1 MKTRNKISIVFIA
14 LVLLVA
20 FFPARKSIQAQRES
34 AYDLIN
40 SVNALRTSKGL
51 DPYQIDSG
59 LMSYAQQHAD
69 YMASI
74 QSATHTHS
82 DGSVAWEIGIQENVA
97 TGTEG
102 IVNVSIV
109 VYQIWS
115 DWIHWKTMVDYA
127 SGDVGAGVALGADGM
142 VYYVLNVR
150 AGTAVPITV
159 PTSGLAS
166 VVPITVGS
174 STITPDLIAILI
186 KSTPAADGSIVHV
199 VDFGQS
205 LWSIAIA
212 YGVKMDDIRQLNN
225 LAMDSTIINVG
236 QKLLISPASKDT
248 LLSEDMVTP
257 TITETVVYTKIPITK
272 SPTTIATNTASIMQT
287 MSPTSTP
294 EVSVEPESNN
304 FFYIL
309 ITISLIGLLFAIFF
323 GFKKTEPETK
333 IDE

>member
-20 FFPARKSIQAQRES
+20 FFPARNSILAQRES

-51 DPYQIDSG
+51 EPYQIDSG
-59 LMSYAQQHAD
+59 LMSYAQQHAE

-102 IVNVSIV
+102 IVTVSIV

-127 SGDVGAGVALGADGM
+127 SGDVGAGVALGDDGM
-142 VYYVLNVR
+142 VYFVLNVR

-159 PTSGLAS
+159 STSGLGS
-166 VVPITVGS
+166 IVPITVGS

-333 IDE
+333 IDG

>member
-1 MKTRNKISIVFIA
+1 MKTSNKISLLLYI

-20 FFPARKSIQAQRES
+20 LLPAPNNIQAQSES

-51 DPYQIDSG
+51 EPYGIDSG

-74 QSATHTHS
+74 QSATHAHS

-97 TGTEG
+97 EGTEG
-102 IVNVSIV
+102 IVTVSIV

-127 SGDVGAGVALGADGM
+127 SGDVGAGVALGEDGM

-150 AGTAVPITV
+150 VGAAAPITV
-159 PTSGLAS
+159 PTSGLGS
-166 VVPITVGS
+166 VVPIAVGT
-174 STITPDLIAILI
+174 STTAPDLIAILI
-186 KSTPAADGSIVHV
+186 KSTPAADGSVFHE

-205 LWSIAIA
+205 LWGIAIV

-225 LAMDSTIINVG
+225 LASDSTIIYVG
-236 QKLLISPASKDT
+236 QKLLIFPASKETSLADA
-248 LLSEDMVTP
+248 MATP
-257 TITETVVYTKIPITK
+257 IITETVIETKSTVTK
-272 SPTTIATNTASIMQT
+272 SPITTSTNTVSITQMIT
-287 MSPTSTP
+287 PTST
-294 EVSVEPESNN
+294 SVVVVESKTNN
-304 FFYIL
+304 YFFIL
-309 ITISLIGLLFAIFF
+309 ITITLTGLLFAIFF
-323 GFKKTEPETK
+323 GFKKPDLGTK
-333 IDE
+333 I